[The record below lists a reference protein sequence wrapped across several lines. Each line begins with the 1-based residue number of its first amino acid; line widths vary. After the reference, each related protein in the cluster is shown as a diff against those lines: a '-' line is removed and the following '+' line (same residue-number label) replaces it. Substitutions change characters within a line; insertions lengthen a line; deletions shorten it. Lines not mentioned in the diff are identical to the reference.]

1 MKTISHVLNGRAIGL
16 TYDSE
21 GFEGQQK
28 HGGQQQAT
36 SQGSSDWRRNT
47 LCVRVFRNSVITKV
61 ICISQN
67 VIAVSNTARL
77 VRHFFW
83 LHPVPLTNPKK
94 LWGRLSYL
102 YVFMQLEIA
111 QNRQK
116 LLEIREVA
124 KKLSSNL
131 WKAVPDSENLLSL
144 CALLYFLLR
153 TIARDSIV

>member
-1 MKTISHVLNGRAIGL
+1 MFVDL
-16 TYDSE
+16 Y
-21 GFEGQQK
+21 
-28 HGGQQQAT
+28 
-36 SQGSSDWRRNT
+36 
-47 LCVRVFRNSVITKV
+47 
-61 ICISQN
+61 
-67 VIAVSNTARL
+67 
-77 VRHFFW
+77 
-83 LHPVPLTNPKK
+83 PVPLTNPKK

-153 TIARDSIV
+153 TIARDSII